1 MLFRLLALT
10 IILLVISIFSIKS
23 SKLEFESNYPDLKV
37 EGQNSVVL
45 NESVFTLFTE
55 SFVVVVEAD
64 GYVSRTFEGNHSMGI
79 NKIKLEKNPIKI
91 DFSQLKQLPSTIFI
105 NGIEYSEESAF
116 LNEGENEIYLEF
128 NEFLPLSM
136 NILIDTESSYLLNN
150 NLTPINKKI
159 LFLNLNEEDKIY
171 VNEKEINTSDILNL
185 EKYFNKLTVRRQNKT
200 IYDQT
205 ILADN
210 NDSYEILLEE
220 FSKKTPINIVQKD
233 VDVYLNNKFIG
244 NSISYLENLSEEDV
258 ISFSKKK
265 YYLKEIEYKDQE
277 YLDVDL
283 KPKLGS
289 LLIKNTQNAKAT
301 LFSKE
306 LKAFQKPV
314 ELLIG
319 NYEITFEADG
329 FAPESKIITID
340 ENKLTELDIRLLTFK
355 ESAIKNSK
363 KKYTNQTGINLILN
377 SPGKII
383 IGSDTSEFRR
393 NKNEIRRKVEI
404 TRHFYLSDSLI
415 TNKQYNKIMGKTGGD
430 DLPITNITWIMAA
443 IFCNELSK
451 KEGFKP
457 FYIINNSKLLGF
469 DISSNG
475 YRLPTESEWEF
486 VISMP
491 NANGEKQKIYPWGND
506 TELKETIA
514 NLSDKDSGNKNII
527 NGYSDSHKKLSP
539 SDSYFKTAS
548 GYYDFLGNAKEW
560 VNDFYTEE
568 ISINDKNFIRDYIGP
583 NFGKTHVIKGS
594 SYRSFNLSELGISYR
609 DDSEKGQE
617 DLGFRVARWIY

>member
-1 MLFRLLALT
+1 MIKQLLITGLLLAQGSSAEAAEQSESRLRAREAG
-10 IILLVISIFSIKS
+10 LVVGVFEPGVYNAITDVDGVLVGHETVIDKLRIKR
-23 SKLEFESNYPDLKV
+23 
-37 EGQNSVVL
+37 L
-45 NESVFTLFTE
+45 NE
-55 SFVVVVEAD
+55 
-64 GYVSRTFEGNHSMGI
+64 
-79 NKIKLEKNPIKI
+79 
-91 DFSQLKQLPSTIFI
+91 
-105 NGIEYSEESAF
+105 
-116 LNEGENEIYLEF
+116 
-128 NEFLPLSM
+128 
-136 NILIDTESSYLLNN
+136 
-150 NLTPINKKI
+150 
-159 LFLNLNEEDKIY
+159 
-171 VNEKEINTSDILNL
+171 
-185 EKYFNKLTVRRQNKT
+185 T
-200 IYDQT
+200 IYEKT
-205 ILADN
+205 ILAYDN
-210 NDSYEILLEE
+210 NSYEILLEK
-220 FSKKTPINIVQKD
+220 FSKKTPINFVQKD

-244 NSISYLENLSEEDV
+244 NSISYLENLSDGDV

-265 YYLKEIEYKDQE
+265 YYLKKIEYRDQE
-277 YLDVDL
+277 YLDIDL
-283 KPKLGS
+283 KPKLGT
-289 LLIKNTQNAKAT
+289 LLIKNKQNAKAT

-451 KEGFKP
+451 KEGLKP

-527 NGYSDSHKKLSP
+527 SGYSDSHKKLSP

-568 ISINDKNFIRDYIGP
+568 ISINDKNFIQDYIGP

-594 SYRSFNLSELGISYR
+594 SYQSFNLSELGISYR